1 MWFRNLLVYRLTQW
15 KRKSA
20 AQLDEQFSRLAL
32 PECGKMDFAS
42 RGWVAPGTDETKFV
56 LAQQGAFLIALGTEQ
71 KLLPPAVIT
80 QELQQSAKALAQK
93 QGYAP
98 GRKQLREM
106 RERVVEDLLPRALV
120 KRSRCCA
127 VIDAEHGWLWVDAAS
142 VARGDEVIE
151 ALQKTIDGL
160 ALSRLKTQRSPL
172 SAMTQWL
179 AEGEVPGPFSI
190 DRDAELRAPGA
201 EKSSIRYVR
210 HALDGDEV
218 GEYLAAGKQVAR
230 LALTWQDRIS
240 FVLDEE
246 TQIKRLAFHDL
257 LKEQAAAEG
266 EDEAQR
272 IEADFAI
279 MRGEL
284 AKFLPD
290 LVAIL
295 GGEA

>member
-1 MWFRNLLVYRLTQW
+1 V
-15 KRKSA
+15 
-20 AQLDEQFSRLAL
+20 
-32 PECGKMDFAS
+32 
-42 RGWVAPGTDETKFV
+42 
-56 LAQQGAFLIALGTEQ
+56 
-71 KLLPPAVIT
+71 
-80 QELQQSAKALAQK
+80 
-93 QGYAP
+93 P
-98 GRKQLREM
+98 GRKQLREL
-106 RERVVEDLLPRALV
+106 RDRVVEELLPRALV
-120 KRSRCCA
+120 KRSRCHA
-127 VIDAEHGWLWVDAAS
+127 IIDAENGWFFVDAAS
-142 VARGDEVIE
+142 VSRGDEIIE
-151 ALQKTIDGL
+151 TLQKTLDGL
-160 ALSRLKTQRSPL
+160 ALSRLKTSRSPV

-218 GEYLAAGKQVAR
+218 GEYLAAGKQVTR

-246 TQIKRLAFHDL
+246 THIKRLVFNDL
-257 LKEQAAAEG
+257 LKEQAAAG
-266 EDEAQR
+266 SEDEAGR

-279 MRGEL
+279 MRAEL
-284 AKFLPD
+284 GKFLPD